1 VDGAANF
8 IAAQG
13 RNHALDLAPV
23 AKVSDIADVAASFGA
38 RRGLEPGVVTV
49 AFDQLSGVGQGEAA
63 MDEGTVHG
71 SDHKP
76 EPVSRLP
83 TNVVNAL
90 LTMFLAV
97 A

>member
-1 VDGAANF
+1 
-8 IAAQG
+8 
-13 RNHALDLAPV
+13 V
-23 AKVSDIADVAASFGA
+23 AKVSDIADIAASLGA
-38 RRGLEPGVVTV
+38 RRRFEPGVVTV
-49 AFDQLSGVGQGEAA
+49 AFNQFSGVGQGEAA
-63 MDEGTVHG
+63 MDEGAIHD